1 MKKTKNFITVG
12 TFDGVHGGHRA
23 LFGKLEMLA
32 AEHRMKP
39 LALYFPLPPKT
50 LLGEHPEMTVLTLP
64 SEKKFLFK
72 KEAQPAQPLD
82 FDACRNLSAEQFFDV
97 LRHKYNMGGFLAG
110 PDFAFGKDRQG
121 GLDFLRTQCEKYGL
135 PFDVAEFSLTE
146 GEKISSSLIRKILAQ
161 GDIPRANALLGRPY
175 ELTGRVIK
183 GHQLGRKLGFPTANL
198 DTGIYKILPLG
209 VFAVKV
215 RVGRKMYDGFCNI
228 GFRPT
233 VNPIHDKLP
242 LVEVNIF
249 DFKQSIYGRNITI
262 WFVQKLRDEKKF
274 NGLDNLVAQLKS
286 DREDARAA
294 LKDFTFPL

>member
-1 MKKTKNFITVG
+1 MKKAKNLITVG
-12 TFDGVHGGHRA
+12 TFDGLHAGHRA
-23 LFGKLEMLA
+23 LFGKLEMMA
-32 AEHRMKP
+32 ARHQLKP

-50 LLGEHPEMTVLTLP
+50 LLAEHPEMTVLTLP
-64 SEKKFLFK
+64 DEKKFLFK
-72 KEAQPAQPLD
+72 KEAVPARALD
-82 FDACRNLSAEQFFDV
+82 FAACRNLSPEQFFDI
-97 LRHKYNMGGFLAG
+97 LRTQYNMGGLLAG

-121 GLDFLRTQCEKYGL
+121 GIDFLRAQCEKYGL
-135 PFDVAEFSLTE
+135 PFDVAEFSVAG
-146 GEKISSSLIRKILAQ
+146 GEKISSSLIRKLLAQ
-161 GDIPRANALLGRPY
+161 GDIFTANALLGRPY

-215 RVGRKMYDGFCNI
+215 RVGRKIYDGFCNI

-233 VNPIHDKLP
+233 VNPIHAKLP

-249 DFKQSIYGRNITI
+249 DFKQSIYGRKITI
-262 WFVQKLRDEKKF
+262 WFVQKLRNEMKF

-286 DREDARAA
+286 DREDARNA
-294 LKDFTFPL
+294 LKNFTFPL

>member
-1 MKKTKNFITVG
+1 MKKAKHFITVG
-12 TFDGVHGGHRA
+12 TFDGLHNGHRA

-32 AEHRMKP
+32 AQHRLKP

-50 LLGEHPEMTVLTLP
+50 LLSEHPEMTVLTLP
-64 SEKKFLFK
+64 DEKKFLFK
-72 KEAQPAQPLD
+72 KEDIPAQALD
-82 FDACRNLSAEQFFDV
+82 FSACRNLSPEQFFDI
-97 LRHKYNMGGFLAG
+97 LCNQYHMGGFLAG

-121 GLDFLRTQCEKYGL
+121 SVDFLRGQCAKQGL
-135 PFDVAEFSLTE
+135 PFDVAEFSVAG
-146 GEKISSSLIRKILAQ
+146 GEKISSSLIRKTLAQ
-161 GDIPRANALLGRPY
+161 GDIILANELLGRPY

-215 RVGRKMYDGFCNI
+215 RVGRKIYDGFCNI

-233 VNPIHDKLP
+233 VNPIHAKLP

-249 DFKQSIYGRNITI
+249 NFKQSIYGRKITI
-262 WFVQKLRDEKKF
+262 WFVQKLRDEMKF
-274 NGLDNLVAQLKS
+274 NGLDNLVKQLTT
-286 DREDARAA
+286 DRDLARAA
-294 LKDFTFPL
+294 LKGFTFPL